1 MPTTISTP
9 NAPAAVGPYSQ
20 AVSTGDDA
28 GAQVFISGQIP
39 LVPATGQLVEGDIQA
54 QARQSLTNI
63 GEILKAA
70 GLSFADV
77 VKTTVLLAD
86 INDFVA
92 VNEVYPL
99 IGKLLPDQRTFGVA
113 EFLDAVATARKNSTV
128 RSTNV
133 YRTTFMSKVPKS
145 ARQLKVKQPRL
156 KLSQHGPASKP
167 NLQPGRL
174 PAKPSRHCPN
184 T

>member
-1 MPTTISTP
+1 MPTAISTP

-77 VKTTVLLAD
+77 VKPPCCWRTSTTLWRLTRCMPSSSPVRSCLRAQLSAWQHCPRGPAWRLRPSR
-86 INDFVA
+86 FA
-92 VNEVYPL
+92 
-99 IGKLLPDQRTFGVA
+99 PDQRTFGGCRVS
-113 EFLDAVATARKNSTV
+113 RRR
-128 RSTNV
+128 RSYPQTLN
-133 YRTTFMSKVPKS
+133 
-145 ARQLKVKQPRL
+145 
-156 KLSQHGPASKP
+156 GPVD
-167 NLQPGRL
+167 
-174 PAKPSRHCPN
+174 
-184 T
+184 